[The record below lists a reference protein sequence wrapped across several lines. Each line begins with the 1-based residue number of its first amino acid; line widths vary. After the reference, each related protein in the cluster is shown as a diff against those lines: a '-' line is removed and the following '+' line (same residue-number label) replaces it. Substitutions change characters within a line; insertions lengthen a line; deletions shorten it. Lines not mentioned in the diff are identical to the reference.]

1 MIMIKNNGILK
12 SEQDFMGHQ
21 KQMCVSSNPY
31 EHESE
36 KGNAHS
42 QNSVKAKSWPKIFT
56 FCIFPEHCTN
66 VNSVSCTKQQIFLY

>member
-1 MIMIKNNGILK
+1 
-12 SEQDFMGHQ
+12 MGHQ
-21 KQMCVSSNPY
+21 KRMCVSSNPW

-56 FCIFPEHCTN
+56 FWIFPEHCTN
-66 VNSVSCTKQQIFLY
+66 VN